1 MMLYPT
7 NSADRRQQ
15 PCTTTI
21 RSRRAHPRHVLD
33 TAALNAYVPNNVG
46 SKSHNEL
53 TWNHVVSV
61 FTFFGLLMTALVS
74 LCCWSH
80 FQFIVE
86 RRRLPANTEFNS
98 QHRRLA
104 PGNKVEV
111 LTVSKNSNIIKAL
124 EAEPVYGEY
133 TETEVVPEWFEKGD
147 VEKYFKPKKGG
158 TDCPSTSNSITWM
171 PESSCP
177 KCIKD
182 KDYDAYKGKEVKVRR
197 TECDNCFE
205 HTGKLY
211 GEPAIKD
218 KTAAKIKEV
227 TRDEA
232 GWETITG
239 GRPHYVK
246 NLPLTK
252 CTKCRGRGTYKN
264 TSMMFRVP
272 EVKCTKCNGDGIGH
286 CIIFF
291 CAIQKKWHMCGPDGI
306 YYRVN
311 GQDES
316 LPKTGWFSQPGKT
329 KGHAALDDECS
340 IRVKDV

>member
-86 RRRLPANTEFNS
+86 RRRLPANPEFNS
-98 QHRRLA
+98 QHRRL
-104 PGNKVEV
+104 GDKKV
-111 LTVSKNSNIIKAL
+111 TVSGNLPEKKEEIEGK
-124 EAEPVYGEY
+124 YTEY
-133 TETEVVPEWFEKGD
+133 TKAETDAGTKDVPKWYLTYTIEQLKTT
-147 VEKYFKPKKGG
+147 YFYGG
-158 TDCPSTSNSITWM
+158 TDFNKSEVGNSITWK
-171 PESSCP
+171 PLSSCTNCVKEGKYYDKKAKIP
-177 KCIKD
+177 GWKCSVKVGKNVLIYKSNEKGIILNLIRGETATLRKD
-182 KDYDAYKGKEVKVRR
+182 CSKCKKKGKIP
-197 TECDNCFE
+197 
-205 HTGKLY
+205 
-211 GEPAIKD
+211 GEAV
-218 KTAAKIKEV
+218 TAARDANGWKE
-227 TRDEA
+227 
-232 GWETITG
+232 ITG

-246 NLPLTK
+246 GN
-252 CTKCRGRGTYKN
+252 
-264 TSMMFRVP
+264 
-272 EVKCTKCNGDGIGH
+272 

-291 CAIQKKWHMCGPDGI
+291 CAIQNKWHMCGPDGGI
-306 YYRVN
+306 YYRSN
-311 GQDES
+311 GQDAS
-316 LPKTGWFSQPGKT
+316 LLDGKTRWYSQPDKDQT
-329 KGHAALDDECS
+329 KGHAATDADCP
-340 IRVKDV
+340 IRVTKV

>member
-1 MMLYPT
+1 MLYPT

-218 KTAAKIKEV
+218 KTAAKIKKV

-232 GWETITG
+232 GWKEITG

-246 NLPLTK
+246 AN
-252 CTKCRGRGTYKN
+252 
-264 TSMMFRVP
+264 
-272 EVKCTKCNGDGIGH
+272 NGNY
-286 CIIFF
+286 IIFF
-291 CAIQKKWHMCGPDGI
+291 CAIQNKWHMCGPDGI

-311 GQDES
+311 GKDEL
-316 LPKTGWFSQPGKT
+316 LPEAGWYSQKGKT
-329 KGHAALDDECS
+329 EGVHAYDNVCS
-340 IRVKDV
+340 IRVVKEDYLK

>member
-158 TDCPSTSNSITWM
+158 TDCPSTSDGIKWT
-171 PESSCP
+171 PETSCP
-177 KCIKD
+177 ACNKKNRDDCKKCVKD
-182 KDYDAYKGKEVKVRR
+182 ANGKIVKP
-197 TECDNCFE
+197 
-205 HTGKLY
+205 TGKLY
-211 GEPAIKD
+211 HKKRSATLDLKGW
-218 KTAAKIKEV
+218 KE
-227 TRDEA
+227 
-232 GWETITG
+232 ITG

-246 NLPLTK
+246 EN
-252 CTKCRGRGTYKN
+252 
-264 TSMMFRVP
+264 
-272 EVKCTKCNGDGIGH
+272 NGNY
-286 CIIFF
+286 IIFF
-291 CAIQKKWHMCGPDGI
+291 CAIQNKWHMCGPDGI

-311 GQDES
+311 GKDEL
-316 LPKTGWFSQPGKT
+316 LPEAGWYSQKGKT
-329 KGHAALDDECS
+329 EGVHAYDNVCS
-340 IRVKDV
+340 IRVVKEDYLK

>member
-104 PGNKVEV
+104 PGAKVEV
-111 LTVSKNSNIIKAL
+111 KGNFDEIVKGK
-124 EAEPVYGEY
+124 Y
-133 TETEVVPEWFEKGD
+133 TEQKPNDVPQWFTDRGQKFT
-147 VEKYFKPKKGG
+147 KYFKGG
-158 TDCPSTSNSITWM
+158 TTYTIGTTVQEKAVMRPSITWT
-171 PESSCP
+171 PQSSCP
-177 KCIKD
+177 NCIKD
-182 KDYDAYKGKEVKVRR
+182 AKYDEYNGEAVKVRR
-197 TECDNCFE
+197 TECDNCSKS
-205 HTGKLY
+205 GKLY
-211 GEPAIKD
+211 SKPITVAQNEDGW
-218 KTAAKIKEV
+218 KTM
-227 TRDEA
+227 
-232 GWETITG
+232 TG
-239 GRPHYVK
+239 GRSHYEK
-246 NLPLTK
+246 DN
-252 CTKCRGRGTYKN
+252 
-264 TSMMFRVP
+264 
-272 EVKCTKCNGDGIGH
+272 

-291 CAIQKKWHMCGPDGI
+291 CAIQNKWHMCGPDRCSDIKCHALVTDADKKCSKCGNNGEGWKHGI

-311 GQDES
+311 GEEKS
-316 LPKTGWFSQPGKT
+316 LPEAGWYSVGKMHGVDE
-329 KGHAALDDECS
+329 KSDKECS
-340 IRVKDV
+340 IRVVPV